1 MNKNLI
7 VSSSDENYSHLLK
20 ELYSSTLNL
29 NGYDF
34 AVLDC
39 GLSEDSKDFFKQK
52 NIQVLTLLIYY
63 RQG

>member
-20 ELYSSTLNL
+20 ELYFSTINL

-39 GLSEDSKDFFKQK
+39 GLSEDSKEFVKQK
-52 NIQVLTLLIYY
+52 NVQV
-63 RQG
+63 

>member
-39 GLSEDSKDFFKQK
+39 GLSEDSKIFSNKKIF
-52 NIQVLTLLIYY
+52 
-63 RQG
+63 RF